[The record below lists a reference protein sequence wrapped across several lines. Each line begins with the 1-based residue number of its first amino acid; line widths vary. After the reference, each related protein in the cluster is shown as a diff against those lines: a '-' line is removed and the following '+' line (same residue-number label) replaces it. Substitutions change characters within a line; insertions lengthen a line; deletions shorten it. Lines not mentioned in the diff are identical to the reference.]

1 MLVIWRT
8 SFPSSPGVS
17 HRSPTPLLKLDLRAL
32 DGYRKKPIPDDHRQR
47 IGGSWTADETAG
59 VDFVCPELVAIAPEF
74 ITAYITEAGILPPT
88 AMYTAG

>member
-1 MLVIWRT
+1 MYLFEDKVCDMET
-8 SFPSSPGVS
+8 
-17 HRSPTPLLKLDLRAL
+17 LAKAL
-32 DGYRKKPIPDDHRQR
+32 QANWEVDDHRQR

-88 AMYTAG
+88 AMYTAGLNYAAKLGGANA